1 MVAAEE
7 ALAVAGGT
15 SVTASR
21 SGIVWGSAFDA
32 SAVSIGQDLPF
43 LAIIEPTSLR
53 FVVET
58 SPSEATP
65 LESGTE
71 TKIGL
76 GAEGDAFL
84 EGYVVSLQENKAT
97 IQVDAV
103 LDENNTMAY
112 KEAWQRLGTMLIN
125 DSSYPLRVETRT
137 RRLLA
142 ILISRQ

>member
-1 MVAAEE
+1 
-7 ALAVAGGT
+7 
-15 SVTASR
+15 
-21 SGIVWGSAFDA
+21 
-32 SAVSIGQDLPF
+32 
-43 LAIIEPTSLR
+43 
-53 FVVET
+53 
-58 SPSEATP
+58 
-65 LESGTE
+65 
-71 TKIGL
+71 
-76 GAEGDAFL
+76 
-84 EGYVVSLQENKAT
+84 VVSLQENKAT